1 MYDFVFACI
10 FLCFFFIMFNA
21 FERAKQKCFS
31 DFDYE
36 DEGLPKE
43 THMNTLLISFS
54 LLLLL
59 LLVSVLLVLLKTNLP
74 SYELL
79 S

>member
-1 MYDFVFACI
+1 MFKAFV
-10 FLCFFFIMFNA
+10 
-21 FERAKQKCFS
+21 RAKTEECFS

-43 THMNTLLISFS
+43 THMNTRLISFS

-59 LLVSVLLVLLKTNLP
+59 LLLVLVVIYL
-74 SYELL
+74 
-79 S
+79 